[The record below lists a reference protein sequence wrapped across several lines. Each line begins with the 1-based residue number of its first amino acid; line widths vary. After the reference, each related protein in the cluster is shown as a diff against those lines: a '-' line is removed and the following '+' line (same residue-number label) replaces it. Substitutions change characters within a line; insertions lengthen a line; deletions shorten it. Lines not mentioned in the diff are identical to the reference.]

1 MKRYYR
7 AAGFSVSEVAE
18 ALADIRWYSGELK
31 EAAKLID
38 SAAAG
43 MTKEDSRY
51 DDVCYKA
58 ARIWFY
64 LGNRERA
71 KEYALRALAY
81 YEEKYGIEKYME
93 SMKSRPWHVYQI
105 AVLKLY
111 AGETEEARMLAGRM
125 KALPLCLGCKFK
137 ICTDAMELEAG
148 CWRPLGR
155 QRRRLPCMKGFWK
168 KAGAIWTSG

>member
-1 MKRYYR
+1 
-7 AAGFSVSEVAE
+7 
-18 ALADIRWYSGELK
+18 
-31 EAAKLID
+31 
-38 SAAAG
+38 

-71 KEYALRALAY
+71 QEYALRALAY

-148 CWRPLGR
+148 VLEALGETETAAALYERILEESRGDMDVRMKLARLKKTGKRPF
-155 QRRRLPCMKGFWK
+155 CEK
-168 KAGAIWTSG
+168 KR